1 MSIEELKKIFL
12 DAGEVKFRLYSLDYV
27 ITKTDNGVIIYP
39 IIYDKKQIKYDSI
52 DELLNSYLIYNETII
67 QNENKIMKIEQNV

>member
-1 MSIEELKKIFL
+1 MSVEELKKIFL

-39 IIYDKKQIKYDSI
+39 IIYDKKQSKYNSI
-52 DELLNSYLIYNETII
+52 DELLNSYLIYNETIME
-67 QNENKIMKIEQNV
+67 NENKIIKIDWE

>member
-1 MSIEELKKIFL
+1 MSVEELKKIFL

-39 IIYDKKQIKYDSI
+39 IIYDKKQSKYNSI
-52 DELLNSYLIYNETII
+52 DELLNSYLIYNETIME
-67 QNENKIMKIEQNV
+67 NENKIIKID